1 MILKGILVGTV
12 ASILAVIVSGIAAI
26 AILGRYPQLAV
37 RIFGA
42 QGFDLQWYAYHYVN
56 FPLWQ
61 IVAVGI
67 IAFVIGFAWT
77 LK

>member
-1 MILKGILVGTV
+1 VGAA

-37 RIFGA
+37 RIFPG
-42 QGFDLQWYAYHYVN
+42 QHFDLQWGAYYYVN

-67 IAFVIGFAWT
+67 IAFVIG
-77 LK
+77 L

>member
-1 MILKGILVGTV
+1 MILKSILVGTA

-37 RIFGA
+37 RIFPA
-42 QGFDLQWYAYHYVN
+42 QNFDIVVGSHYYVN

-67 IAFVIGFAWT
+67 VAFVIGFVWT
-77 LK
+77 LR